1 MGFQILT
8 DSGGLIELAS
18 VRDRFRGDL
27 LLLHVD
33 QTANINNGEGDASIV
48 ITETEIK
55 DLIALL
61 NSFLAQK
68 NGGIPH
74 VILYEPLAD
83 PAVKI
88 QVDFM
93 EYLENHADDPK
104 PEEGEN
110 IKN

>member
-1 MGFQILT
+1 MAFRILT
-8 DSGGLIELAS
+8 GSGGLIEIGS
-18 VRDRFRGDL
+18 VRDRFRGDV

-48 ITETEIK
+48 ISEQEIK

-61 NSFLAQK
+61 NSFLVEK
-68 NGGIPH
+68 NGVPH
-74 VILYEPLAD
+74 VVLYEPLSD

-93 EYLENHADDPK
+93 EYLKNHSNDSK
-104 PEEGEN
+104 PEN
-110 IKN
+110 

>member
-1 MGFQILT
+1 MGFQIFT
-8 DSGGLIELAS
+8 GSGGLIELAS

-48 ITETEIK
+48 VTESEIK

-61 NSFLAQK
+61 NSFLAEK
-68 NGGIPH
+68 NGVPH
-74 VILYEPLAD
+74 VVLYEPLAD

-93 EYLENHADDPK
+93 EYLENHANDPK

-110 IKN
+110 Q

>member
-1 MGFQILT
+1 MNFQILT
-8 DSGGLIELAS
+8 ASGGLIELGS
-18 VRDRFRGDL
+18 IRDRFRGDQ

-48 ITETEIK
+48 VTETEIK
-55 DLIALL
+55 DLISLL
-61 NSFLAQK
+61 NSFIASRN
-68 NGGIPH
+68 NGVPF
-74 VILYEPLAD
+74 VVLYEPLAD

-93 EYLENHADDPK
+93 EYMQNHANDSK

-110 IKN
+110 Q